1 MIKSKMAHIIKSKM
15 IHAGINRRF
24 VRLCIARLKRS
35 IGLQRSVRKN
45 PMIALHTV
53 FIARENILFLRE
65 WLEYYRLLGISEF
78 YLYDNSLVQ
87 VSNPFNQKN
96 PNIVPGKINKH
107 NINYATLISISDD
120 EIRHIMKEIQHEVPG
135 VHYVPWSPLNDDGK
149 VMHGQVEAANACQLR
164 LSGHVDWVLVCDM
177 DEFLVSP
184 TSIPLLCTWLEE
196 EEYDLALIGVIKM
209 PSRWEFLDRNVLDIK
224 PYIENRW
231 NFWDGRKYLYRP
243 DRVSDLSV
251 HDAYKTETKCRLPE
265 EKGFL
270 LHYNTASNEDRIDDR
285 SEGYLQQ
292 SVRDTVRANT
302 GKYGST
308 EWRLSVMRCHDD
320 Q

>member
-1 MIKSKMAHIIKSKM
+1 M
-15 IHAGINRRF
+15 
-24 VRLCIARLKRS
+24 
-35 IGLQRSVRKN
+35 
-45 PMIALHTV
+45 ALHTV
-53 FIARENILFLRE
+53 FIARENIIFLRE
-65 WLEYYRLLGISEF
+65 WLEYHRLLGISEF

-87 VSNPFNQKN
+87 VPDPFDRKN
-96 PNIVPGKINKH
+96 PNIIPGEINKH

-120 EIRHIMKEIQHEVPG
+120 EIHHILREIQHEVPG
-135 VHYVPWSPLNDDGK
+135 VHYVPWSPLNDDGE
-149 VMHGQVEAANACQLR
+149 VVYGQVDALNTCQSK
-164 LSGHVDWVLVCDM
+164 LSGHVDWVLVCDT
-177 DEFLVSP
+177 DEFLVTPASI
-184 TSIPLLCTWLEE
+184 TSLCAWLED

-231 NFWDGRKYLYRP
+231 NFRDGMKYLYRP
-243 DRVSDLSV
+243 DRVSNLSV
-251 HDAYKTETKCRLPE
+251 HDAYQAETKCRLPR

-292 SVRDTVRANT
+292 SVRDAVRANT
-302 GKYGST
+302 GKYGSI
-308 EWRLSVMRCHDD
+308 EWRSSVLRHHDD